1 MTGSTNNK
9 TESVP
14 ISGIDVTA
22 FQNMEE
28 AVGSVFTSE
37 NKVIPGFALAMNAE
51 KVMSARSSPVVK
63 KVLKMATLR
72 YADGIGVVL
81 ALRRKGIVSTKIAGC
96 ELWEHIMARAGQHG
110 TRVFLVG
117 AHASVLDTVV
127 DKLKKTQKVN
137 IVGYQDGFFGES
149 DEQEVLNRVV
159 ELKPE
164 IVTVAMG
171 SPRQEKF
178 IAMCRELHPTAF
190 YMGVGGTYDVYVGTV
205 KRAPEWA
212 LKYNIEW
219 LYRLF
224 QSPKRIKRQLVLI
237 PYMFLLL
244 AGRL

>member
-1 MTGSTNNK
+1 MGSTIN
-9 TESVP
+9 TTVSVP

-22 FQNMEE
+22 FQDMED
-28 AVGSVFTSE
+28 AVGAVFTTESQ
-37 NKVIPGFALAMNAE
+37 VIPGFALAMNTE
-51 KVMSARSSPVVK
+51 KVMSARTNPEVK
-63 KVLKMATLR
+63 KVLQMATLR
-72 YADGIGVVL
+72 YADGIGVVW
-81 ALRRKGIVSTKIAGC
+81 ALRRKGIISAKIAGC
-96 ELWEHIMARAGQHG
+96 ELWEQIMTRAGKHG
-110 TRVFLVG
+110 TRVFLIG
-117 AHASVLDTVV
+117 ARSSILETVV
-127 DKLKKTQKVN
+127 DKLIKIQKVN

-149 DEQEVLNRVV
+149 DEQEVLNRIV

-178 IAMCRELHPTAF
+178 IAKCRKLHPTAF

-224 QSPKRIKRQLVLI
+224 QSPTRVRRQLVLI
-237 PYMFLLL
+237 PYIFLLL

>member
-1 MTGSTNNK
+1 MGSINSK
-9 TESVP
+9 TVSVP
-14 ISGIDVTA
+14 ISEIDVTA

-28 AVGSVFTSE
+28 AVSSVFTPE
-37 NKVIPGFALAMNAE
+37 NQVIPGFALAMNAE
-51 KVMSARSSPVVK
+51 KVMSARSNPVVK

-81 ALRRKGIVSTKIAGC
+81 ALRRKGIVSAKIAGC
-96 ELWEHIMARAGQHG
+96 ELWEKIMTRAGECG

-117 AHASVLDTVV
+117 AHSSVLKTTV
-127 DKLKKTQKVN
+127 DKLRSTQKVN
-137 IVGYQDGFFGES
+137 IVGFQDGFFNSS
-149 DEQEVLNRVV
+149 DEQVVLDKIV

-212 LKYNIEW
+212 LRYNIEW
-219 LYRLF
+219 LYRLL
-224 QSPKRIKRQLVLI
+224 QSPKRVRRQLVLI